1 MNISNKE
8 RMDILVKESSKTMTD
23 LCDKL
28 DKYGRCI
35 TVRPT
40 GFGKT
45 YLLVHLAYEYI
56 KKFPDKKV
64 MYIFPSEIIRTE
76 IKNNPEYDWSFIK
89 EHFIFV
95 TYQALAKSVGET
107 GTVKSREKYISD
119 LKSCSICLLDE
130 VHRSAANGYKL
141 FYEITEDLYGTD
153 KVRIAGVTATP
164 KRHSEEQSE
173 WIFNELFKGVSTYDY
188 TLWNAIDS
196 GLLIKPIYCMA
207 KFQVMNLADDFK
219 KEVKKAH
226 LEANG
231 YFNEE
236 DFETSFNKAY
246 KSNGS
251 ESEIIYKNLKKAGY
265 NLLSDSPDD
274 SYIKFIVFF
283 NNAQDLVDNGE
294 ETERW
299 FFDAIEKEASKDFGV
314 NIEFEK
320 HVDYVISVTADQNNN
335 NIVKQHTDAKPYRSC
350 IYNASDVGSNDE
362 YKGHR
367 IDLIFNVNV
376 ITMGYHVDH
385 ISGLMMRRGTG
396 TDIMYYQQL
405 GRCFSVKATRP
416 SIVFDLAYN
425 KNTQMNRDRKRIFS
439 RAILSNEGSEP
450 TTLIENVSEGSERER
465 SFEEAFVVDFE
476 DGIDDLFDK
485 WKDPNFS
492 YVSRVRYLYEDRN
505 MPIALIAQ
513 DTGLSCVKVS
523 QYLVEAGVKLKYET
537 PMYEFLNHD
546 NVLEDTRTNEF
557 KLLKYLYSKKAYSV
571 FIHAKK
577 DAKRG
582 VSSLFVFIVK
592 LLGGK

>member
-1 MNISNKE
+1 MSVSNKE
-8 RMDILVKESSKTMTD
+8 RMNILIRESNKTMND

-45 YLLVHLAYEYI
+45 YLLVHLAYKYI
-56 KKFPDKKV
+56 EKYPDKKV

-76 IKNNPEYDWSFIK
+76 IRNNPEYDWDFIK
-89 EHFIFV
+89 EHFFFV

-107 GTVKSREKYISD
+107 GTEKSRQKYIEA
-119 LKSCSICLLDE
+119 LKDSSICLLDE
-130 VHRSAANGYKL
+130 VHRSAADGYKL
-141 FYEITEDLYGTD
+141 FYEVTEELYGVD

-164 KRHSEEQSE
+164 HRHNEEQSE
-173 WIFNELFKGVSTYDY
+173 WIFEELFQGVSTYDY
-188 TLWNAIDS
+188 TLWDAIDS
-196 GLLIKPIYCMA
+196 GLLLKPIYCMA
-207 KFQVMNLADDFK
+207 KFQVMELADDYK
-219 KEVKKAH
+219 REIKQAH

-231 YFNEE
+231 YFNEQ

-246 KSNGS
+246 RSNGT

-283 NNAQDLVDNGE
+283 SNAQDLVEHGE
-294 ETERW
+294 ETEKW

-314 NIEFEK
+314 NIEFDK
-320 HVDYVISVTADQNNN
+320 HVDYVISSTADQNNDF
-335 NIVKQHTDAKPYRSC
+335 IVKNHTDKKNYRSC
-350 IYNASDVGSNDE
+350 VYNASEVGNNDKYE
-362 YKGHR
+362 GHR

-385 ISGLMMRRGTG
+385 ISGIMMRRGTG

-425 KNTQMNRDRKRIFS
+425 KSTQMNRDRKRMFA
-439 RAILSNEGSEP
+439 REVLSNEDSQQTLVGSIS
-450 TTLIENVSEGSERER
+450 TSERKER
-465 SFEEAFVVDFE
+465 SFEEAFVIDFE

-485 WKDPNFS
+485 WKDPNYS
-492 YVSRVRYLYEDRN
+492 YVSRIRYLYEDRN
-505 MPIALIAQ
+505 MPISLIAQ
-513 DTGLSCVKVS
+513 DTGLPCVKVTK
-523 QYLVEAGVKLKYET
+523 YLIESGVKLKYET

-546 NVLEDTRTNEF
+546 NLLEDTSSNEF
-557 KLLKYLYSKKAYSV
+557 RLLRFLYSKKAYKV
-571 FIHAKK
+571 FIEAKQG
-577 DAKRG
+577 AKRG
-582 VSSLFVFIVK
+582 VSSLFMFIAK